1 MPEPVSIQVG
11 GNVAGSIVVGDNN
24 FVVNSN
30 HGTIVYKQAGPQ
42 VRARGFAPQPPR
54 APRDFVNRTAEL
66 SKLEA
71 WISANEIVLLYAP
84 DGMGKSSLLKQAAN
98 SGAAKAMPNG
108 VILLE
113 SMDVDGQTL
122 GPDDVIQHLFDALF
136 ESDPPL
142 KVDSVSARTYLS
154 NTRPLVLLD
163 EVSLSPAL
171 QKILPDLFPLGAI
184 LLTADL
190 PFGNDFERLPIGP
203 LPRQESINLL
213 ATKANL
219 TLNDANRASLD
230 AICGLLNDV
239 SLAIVISGNVLR
251 ETHTSPVAAL
261 QGLQTFSATVKNPVS
276 GAMDRAF
283 SFAFSQLSPEEQK
296 ILSAA
301 ALTPGVS
308 MSPEWLSSALGG
320 VEADAVIERLKAL
333 GLLFANSP
341 RLRLPP
347 GFRALAQR
355 MAVIDE
361 DALLARL
368 VEFLTAPLQKDPQ
381 NWEYIRDELGNFFG
395 VLTWAVRSRR
405 WADVISLGRAL
416 DPYLSLHGLWD
427 AWNTALGYILDAAR
441 QSGEQSVQAWAL
453 HQSGVRE
460 IGAGTR
466 QRALDFLK
474 QALELRRTLGDTV
487 GMAYTQHN
495 IDFLIGLPPT
505 GHDGPK
511 PQPPKPAPGGAHPL
525 LLVSA
530 LAAAGVLGL
539 ALVALVIGV
548 LLFQPPVTPTPYIPL
563 VTDTPIL
570 APDHTLTPTHTATP
584 TLTPTLIPTLTPSLT
599 PTPLGGSGQIVFQS
613 LKEDNFILYRISVD
627 GAKPHEV
634 LKEFMPARQP
644 AWSPNGKY
652 LAFVADDKSP
662 VIGISYNNQSPSY
675 YSQIYIVSADG
686 SNIQQITKGPGYKSH
701 PTWSPDGRYIAFT
714 GGDPELSSDIYS
726 MDARGGDFKNLTN
739 GDGGRYDYP
748 EWSPDGKRIVYQAF
762 ANNENWEI
770 FVMKVDGSDPQQLT
784 SEKNGWNWQ
793 PSWSPDG
800 KRIAFAS
807 NRTDSWDIYVMNA
820 DGSEVEPL
828 TQDKFYDVFPDW
840 SPDGHLIVFSSD
852 RDGHLQI
859 YMMTLKGSGIK
870 QLTNMPGEASEAD
883 WLPISPGAG
892 Q

>member
-11 GNVAGSIVVGDNN
+11 GNVQGSIVVGDNN
-24 FVVNSN
+24 FVVNTN

-42 VRARGFAPQPPR
+42 VRAREFVPQPPR
-54 APRDFVNRTAEL
+54 PPRDFVNRTAEL

-71 WISANEIVLLYAP
+71 WISARQIVLLYAP

-98 SGAAKAMPNG
+98 SAAAQAMPNG

-113 SMDVDGQTL
+113 SVDVDGQTL

-136 ESDPPL
+136 ESNPPL

-154 NTRPLVLLD
+154 NSRPLVLLD

-171 QKILPDLFPLGAI
+171 QKILPDLFPQGAI

-190 PFGNDFERLPIGP
+190 LFGSDFERLPIGP
-203 LPRQESINLL
+203 LPRQESVNLL

-219 TLNDANRASLD
+219 TLNEANRTGLD

-239 SLAIVISGNVLR
+239 SLAIVITGNVLR
-251 ETHTSPVAAL
+251 ETHTPPEAAL
-261 QGLQTFSATVKNPVS
+261 QAIQDISSSVQNPASA
-276 GAMDRAF
+276 ALDRAF
-283 SFAFSQLSPEEQK
+283 SFAFGQLSPEEQK

-320 VEADAVIERLKAL
+320 QEIDAFVERLKAL
-333 GLLFANSP
+333 GMLFTNSP

-347 GFRALAQR
+347 GLRAAAGR
-355 MAVIDE
+355 AAVLNE
-361 DALLARL
+361 ETLLPRL
-368 VEFLTAPLQKDPQ
+368 VEFLLAPLQKNPQ
-381 NWEYIRDELGNFFG
+381 DWEYIQDELGNFFG
-395 VLTWAVRSRR
+395 ALTWAVRSRR
-405 WADVISLGRAL
+405 WADVIALARAL

-474 QALELRRTLGDTV
+474 QALELRRVLGDTV

-495 IDFLIGLPPT
+495 IDFLIALPPA
-505 GHDGPK
+505 GHDGPR
-511 PQPPKPAPGGAHPL
+511 PQPPKPPPGGANPL
-525 LLVSA
+525 LLVGG

-539 ALVALVIGV
+539 VLAAILIGIF
-548 LLFQPPVTPTPYIPL
+548 LIQSPPVTPYIPID
-563 VTDTPIL
+563 TDTP
-570 APDHTLTPTHTATP
+570 TLVPEHIFTPTDTSTATQ
-584 TLTPTLIPTLTPSLT
+584 TPTLIPTLTPT
-599 PTPLGGSGQIVFQS
+599 PPGGSGQIVFQS
-613 LKEDNFILYRISVD
+613 QQYLSTPDDFLYTMTVD
-627 GAKPHEV
+627 GSDPHDVFNESI
-634 LKEFMPARQP
+634 PARQA

-652 LAFVADDKSP
+652 LAFVSNDKSP
-662 VIGISYNNQSPSY
+662 IIGISRNHQNQIY
-675 YSQIYIVSADG
+675 YSQIYIVEADG
-686 SNIQQITKGPGYKSH
+686 SNIQQITKGSGHKSH

-714 GGDPELSSDIYS
+714 GGDPDLGSDIYF
-726 MDARGGDFKNLTN
+726 MDARGGDPKNLTN

-748 EWSPDGKRIVYQAF
+748 EWSPDGGRIVYQAF
-762 ANNENWEI
+762 VNNENWEL
-770 FVMKVDGSDPQQLT
+770 FVMNADGSDPKQLT
-784 SEKNGWNWQ
+784 SEKDGWNRQ

-807 NRTDSWDIYVMNA
+807 NRSHFWDIYIMNE
-820 DGSEVEPL
+820 DGSGVEPL
-828 TQDKFYDVFPDW
+828 TRDWFDDLFPDW
-840 SPDGHLIVFSSD
+840 SPDGHLIVFSSNHF
-852 RDGHLQI
+852 GNLQI
-859 YMMTLKGSGIK
+859 YLMTDQGSGIK
-870 QLTNMPGEASEAD
+870 QLTKMSWDTSEAD
-883 WLPISPGAG
+883 WRPIMPGNG